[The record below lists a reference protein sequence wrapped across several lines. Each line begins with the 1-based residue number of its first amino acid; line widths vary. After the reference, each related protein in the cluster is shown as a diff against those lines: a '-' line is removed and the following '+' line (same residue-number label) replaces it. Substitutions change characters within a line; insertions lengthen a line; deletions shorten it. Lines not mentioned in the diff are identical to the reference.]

1 MPYDN
6 SAKYFDFVNEKSF
19 GSWFPKL
26 TDSTLR
32 LIDGIIKEPSSVL
45 DLGAGTGRLTVPLAQ
60 RGHRVT
66 AVEQSPGM
74 TAILRQNCAAAQ
86 CQARIINLPMQSF
99 VPDPDSYD
107 FALSVFT
114 CLNYLSEESELAALA
129 AALRSAL
136 KPGAYFLCDL
146 ARPEIFHTR
155 TYESENFNRI
165 VDVQPTGDEIYR
177 LTETT
182 DGVLAGERFSY
193 SEEFALRCW
202 SPDELKS
209 IFADNGLRFRVD
221 LNSHFR
227 TSGSY
232 YFLFQ

>member
-146 ARPEIFHTR
+146 ARLELFDSR
-155 TYESENFNRI
+155 TYESNNFKRI
-165 VDVQPTGDEIYR
+165 VDISNPPMIKAIGSQKQPM
-177 LTETT
+177 
-182 DGVLAGERFSY
+182 A
-193 SEEFALRCW
+193 
-202 SPDELKS
+202 P
-209 IFADNGLRFRVD
+209 
-221 LNSHFR
+221 
-227 TSGSY
+227 
-232 YFLFQ
+232 